1 MLNDNAAK
9 PGEGLEGLNLM
20 EVLGKCLPAAV
31 LISGPEQTL
40 AALNPSAE
48 KLLQLPSSNLPNR
61 SLDILAPAVRDVIH
75 RTFRERT
82 SQTFEIALVDEAGG
96 KRPIHIS
103 TSLFPVGERFG
114 VVAVLHD
121 LAPARNLEQHLHH
134 LGCLASIGTLSAGM
148 AHEIKNALVAVKT
161 FTDLLIQQNQDA
173 ELAGTVGRE
182 LTRIDSI
189 VSQML
194 RFAGPA
200 KPMFATLH
208 LHEVVE
214 HSLRLVEHQLAAKKI
229 RLNKS
234 LAGSHDL
241 IRGDSYQLE
250 QVLLNLFFNAIQ
262 AMAPGGELFVS
273 TELSSG
279 TAVPAVAPDVS
290 PAKTHA
296 GGGTPAPLTAQLCL
310 RVRDTGPGIPPENI
324 PRLFDPFFTTKK
336 KGVGLGLSIT
346 RRIVLEHNGTIG
358 VESVLNQGTTFTL
371 LFPPA

>member
-31 LISGPEQTL
+31 LVSGPEQTL
-40 AALNPSAE
+40 AAWNPSAE
-48 KLLQLPSSNLPNR
+48 TLLGLPPSKFPDR
-61 SLDILAPAVRDVIH
+61 SLETLPPAVRDLIQ
-75 RTFRERT
+75 RTFEERT
-82 SQTFEIALVDEAGG
+82 PQTFEITLGDEAGG

-103 TSLFPVGERFG
+103 TSLFPSGERFG

-121 LAPARNLEQHLHH
+121 LAPPRNLEQRLHH

-161 FTDLLIQQNQDA
+161 FTDLLIQDNKDA

-200 KPMFATLH
+200 KPTFATLH

-234 LAGSHDL
+234 LAASPDL
-241 IRGDSYQLE
+241 LRGDSYQLE

-262 AMAPGGELFVS
+262 AMAPGGELLVC
-273 TELSSG
+273 TELVSG
-279 TAVPAVAPDVS
+279 TAVPGIS
-290 PAKTHA
+290 PSNRSA
-296 GGGTPAPLTAQLCL
+296 GGTPAPLICL
-310 RVRDTGPGIPPENI
+310 RVRDTGAGIPPENI